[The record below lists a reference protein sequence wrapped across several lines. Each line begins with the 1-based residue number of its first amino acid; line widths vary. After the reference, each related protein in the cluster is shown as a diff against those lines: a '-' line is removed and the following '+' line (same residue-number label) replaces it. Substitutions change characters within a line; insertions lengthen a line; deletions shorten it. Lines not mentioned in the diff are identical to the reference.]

1 MHCIVRRFFYS
12 LHNAYITF
20 SPRHIIVWSPSNLVP
35 VVLIFVL
42 FCESTLTPQPLLP
55 RTLIIPSNSLGEL

>member
-12 LHNAYITF
+12 LHNAYIPF
-20 SPRHIIVWSPSNLVP
+20 SPQHIIVWSPSNLVP